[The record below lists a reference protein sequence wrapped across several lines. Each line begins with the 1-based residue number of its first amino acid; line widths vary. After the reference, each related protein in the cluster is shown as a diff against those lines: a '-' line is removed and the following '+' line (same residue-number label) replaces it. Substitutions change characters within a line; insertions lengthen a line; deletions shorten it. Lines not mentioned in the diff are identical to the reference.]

1 VVGAH
6 AQLAAMTQ
14 DSGHVRAVG
23 RGGAF
28 NLAGAGVSA
37 VFAIVLSIVVARGL
51 SQSDTG
57 MFFAATSF
65 FLIMAA
71 IARLGTPL
79 GLVYFLSRLREL
91 GQTDQVGAVVRT
103 ALGPVVVVAVLL
115 GLALAVFAQP
125 LADLILGGDPRSV
138 PVLRVL
144 AVLLPVLAL
153 SDAVLAGTRGFGTM
167 RPTVLLDRMGRPVL
181 QVILAAI
188 VLGAGFG
195 AVAVT
200 ASWVLPYAITVVV
213 AGLWLIRLIR
223 RAGHQR
229 SGPAGLRSEFWRF
242 TGPRAV
248 TSVVQLCVQ
257 RLDVVL
263 VSTLR
268 SPAEAATYA
277 VASRVVTFGQLTN
290 SALGL
295 AAQPRLARLL
305 AAGDRDG
312 ANELYRTTTAWI
324 ILLNGPLYLTV
335 AFFSPLLLGVFGQQY
350 VSAWPVTV
358 ALCVAAFIGNGVG
371 MVDVMLSMAGRTTWN
386 LANGVLALVVQVG
399 LDLILIPPYGAFGA
413 AIGWGAAIIT
423 ANLVPLIQ
431 LAKVDKLHPF
441 GRGTALAAVVVT
453 LTVAIP
459 MALVVIVMGQTW
471 LALAV
476 GLVLAGGMYAA
487 VAWRLRATL
496 HIEALLASLR
506 SSRRTA

>member
-1 VVGAH
+1 MVGPN
-6 AQLAAMTQ
+6 AQLAAMTA
-14 DSGHVRAVG
+14 DGGHVRAVG

-37 VFAIVLSIVVARGL
+37 VFGIVLTFVVARNL
-51 SQSDTG
+51 DKNDTG
-57 MFFAATSF
+57 LFFAATSF

-79 GLVYFLSRLREL
+79 GLVYYVSRLRQRGENERL
-91 GQTDQVGAVVRT
+91 AAVVRI
-103 ALGPVVVVAVLL
+103 ALGPVIVVSLVLGAVL
-115 GLALAVFAQP
+115 AVIAPQ
-125 LADLILGGDPRSV
+125 LADLILGGDPRAV
-138 PVLRVL
+138 PVLRLL

-167 RPTVLLDRMGRPVL
+167 RPTVLLDRIGRPIV
-181 QVILAAI
+181 QVVLAAA

-195 AVAVT
+195 TVAVT
-200 ASWVLPYAITVVV
+200 GAWVLPYGITVVV
-213 AGLWLIRLIR
+213 AGFWLYRLIR
-223 RAGHQR
+223 MTGPQR
-229 SGPAGLRSEFWRF
+229 PAPSGTRGEFWRF

-290 SALGL
+290 SAIGL

-335 AFFSPLLLGVFGQQY
+335 AFFSPLLLGVAGPEY
-350 VSAWPVTV
+350 ESAWPITV

-386 LANGVLALVVQVG
+386 LANGALALVVQVG
-399 LDLILIPPYGAFGA
+399 LDLLLIPRYGGFGA
-413 AIGWGAAIIT
+413 ALGWGAAIIT
-423 ANLVPLIQ
+423 ANVVPLVQ
-431 LAKVDKLHPF
+431 LAKVDHLHPF

-453 LTVAIP
+453 TTVAIP
-459 MALVVIVMGQTW
+459 MLVVVVVMGQTW
-471 LALAV
+471 AALAV
-476 GLVLAGGMYAA
+476 ALVVAGGIYVA
-487 VAWRLRATL
+487 VAWRLRVTL

-506 SSRRTA
+506 PSARAG

>member
-1 VVGAH
+1 
-6 AQLAAMTQ
+6 MTA
-14 DSGHVRAVG
+14 DGSHVRAVG

-28 NLAGAGVSA
+28 NLAGAGASA
-37 VFAIVLSIVVARGL
+37 VFGIVLSIVVARGL
-51 SQSDTG
+51 DQNDAG

-79 GLVYFLSRLREL
+79 GLVYYVSRLREL
-91 GQTDQVGAVVRT
+91 GQSSQLAAVIRI
-103 ALGPVVVVAVLL
+103 ALGPVVVTSIVL
-115 GLALAVFAQP
+115 GAILAVAAP
-125 LADLILGGDPRSV
+125 ALADLILNGDPRSV
-138 PVLRVL
+138 PVLRLL
-144 AVLLPVLAL
+144 ALLLPVLAL
-153 SDAVLAGTRGFGTM
+153 SDAVLAATRGFGKM
-167 RPTVLLDRMGRPVL
+167 QPTVLLDRIGRPIV
-181 QVILAAI
+181 QVGLAAL
-188 VLGAGFG
+188 VLGAGMG

-200 ASWVLPYAITVVV
+200 GAWAVPYGITVLI
-213 AGLWLIRLIR
+213 AGFWLWRLVR
-223 RAGHQR
+223 RAGAQESAR
-229 SGPAGLRSEFWRF
+229 PGLRKEFWRF
-242 TGPRAV
+242 NGPRAI

-268 SPAEAATYA
+268 SPKEAATYA

-290 SALGL
+290 SAIGL

-305 AAGDRDG
+305 ASGDRDG

-335 AFFSPLLLGVFGQQY
+335 AFFSPLLLGVFGPQY

-413 AIGWGAAIIT
+413 ALGWGAAIIT
-423 ANLVPLIQ
+423 ANVVPLIQ
-431 LAKVDKLHPF
+431 LAKVDHLHPF
-441 GRGTALAAVVVT
+441 GRGTALAAIVVT
-453 LTVAIP
+453 CTVAIP
-459 MALVVIVMGQTW
+459 LAVVVIAMGQTW
-471 LALAV
+471 AALAV
-476 GLVLAGGMYAA
+476 GLVLAGGIYGG
-487 VAWRLRATL
+487 VAWRLRRTL

-506 SSRRTA
+506 PKRSEQ

>member
-1 VVGAH
+1 MTVGG
-6 AQLAAMTQ
+6 
-14 DSGHVRAVG
+14 SHVRAVG

-37 VFAIVLSIVVARGL
+37 VFGIVLSIVVAQHL
-51 SQSDTG
+51 SKPDTG

-65 FLIMAA
+65 FLIIAA

-79 GLVYFLSRLREL
+79 GLVYYVSRLREL
-91 GQTDQVGAVVRT
+91 GQSSQIAAVIRI
-103 ALGPVVVVAVLL
+103 ALVPVVVTSIVL
-115 GLALAVFAQP
+115 GAILAVAAP
-125 LADLILGGDPRSV
+125 ALADLILGGDPRAV
-138 PVLRVL
+138 PVLRLL
-144 AVLLPVLAL
+144 AFLLPVLAL
-153 SDAVLAGTRGFGTM
+153 SDAVLAATRGFGQM
-167 RPTVLLDRMGRPVL
+167 RPTVLLDRIGRPIVQVL
-181 QVILAAI
+181 LAAL
-188 VLGAGFG
+188 VLGAGLG
-195 AVAVT
+195 TVAVT
-200 ASWVLPYAITVVV
+200 GAWAVPYGITVVI
-213 AGLWLIRLIR
+213 AGFWLFRLVR
-223 RAGHQR
+223 GAGPQR
-229 SGPAGLRSEFWRF
+229 PARAGLRTEFWRF
-242 TGPRAV
+242 NGPRAI

-277 VASRVVTFGQLTN
+277 IASRVVTFGQLTN

-312 ANELYRTTTAWI
+312 ANEVYRTATAWI

-335 AFFSPLLLGVFGQQY
+335 AFFSPLLLGVFGEQY

-386 LANGVLALVVQVG
+386 LANGVLALTVQVG

-413 AIGWGAAIIT
+413 ALGWGAAIIT
-423 ANLVPLIQ
+423 ANVVPLIQ

-441 GRGTALAAVVVT
+441 GRGTALAAIVVT
-453 LTVAIP
+453 ATVAIP
-459 MALVVIVMGQTW
+459 MVLVVVAMGQTW

-476 GLVLAGGMYAA
+476 ALVLAGTIYGA
-487 VAWRLRATL
+487 VAWRLRSTL
-496 HIEALLASLR
+496 HIEALIASMRR
-506 SSRRTA
+506 SRTER

>member
-1 VVGAH
+1 
-6 AQLAAMTQ
+6 MTE

-51 SQSDTG
+51 SQNDTG

-79 GLVYFLSRLREL
+79 GLVYFLSRRREL
-91 GQTDQVGAVVRT
+91 GESAQVGALIRI
-103 ALGPVVVVAVLL
+103 ALGPVVVVAAVL
-115 GLALAVFAQP
+115 GLALAVLAQP

-144 AVLLPVLAL
+144 AASLPILAL

-167 RPTVLLDRMGRPVL
+167 RPTVLLDRIGRPVV
-181 QVILAAI
+181 QVVLA
-188 VLGAGFG
+188 VLVIGAGLG

-200 ASWVLPYAITVVV
+200 GAWVAPYAITVVV
-213 AGLWLIRLIR
+213 AGWWLLRMVRHAGPQDPAPEGTR
-223 RAGHQR
+223 R
-229 SGPAGLRSEFWRF
+229 EFWRF

-268 SPAEAATYA
+268 SPKEAATYA

-305 AAGDRDG
+305 ATGDRDG

-335 AFFSPLLLGVFGQQY
+335 AFFSPLLLGVFGQEY

-399 LDLILIPPYGAFGA
+399 LDLILIPPFGAFGA
-413 AIGWGAAIIT
+413 ALGWGAAIIT
-423 ANLVPLIQ
+423 ANLVPLVQ

-441 GRGTALAAVVVT
+441 GRGTALATVVVT
-453 LTVAIP
+453 VTVAIP
-459 MALVVIVMGQTW
+459 MALVVAVMGQSW

-476 GLVLAGGMYAA
+476 GLVVAGGIYSA
-487 VAWRLRATL
+487 VAWHMRATL
-496 HIEALLASLR
+496 HIEALLTSLR
-506 SSRRTA
+506 SSRRTT